1 MKNNMW
7 KKMLSAVMATA
18 VLGGVLAG
26 CGTTSASSN
35 TGEGSTA
42 KESKKEESS
51 SKTDA
56 GSTES
61 VLNVAI
67 SADPSSFDPAI
78 SLGGSLM
85 YIFGLTQESLTR
97 FGENQKLVD
106 GLADKIEH
114 NDDYTEWTFHLRDS
128 AWNNG
133 DPVTADDWVYGLTR
147 LLDGSTEVA
156 YPDFDYEIKNARAI
170 FAGEADP
177 SELGVK
183 AVDEKTVKFELE
195 YPVPYFEKLLTHC
208 QHFGVDRK
216 FVESIGG
223 DDKYGTN
230 EKTSLGNGPY
240 YVDSWKTDNIV
251 VLKKNPYYWN
261 KDNIGIDQIN
271 VYIIPDESTQVNMFL
286 NGELDIV
293 DFSAQRLL
301 TVQSA
306 GFEPLSYNNGRTAYL
321 KYNFTNQYLSNKY
334 IRQAISSAIDRE
346 SLVKG
351 VLKNDSKPADGFI
364 PYGLSGA
371 DSTFRDIAGSTLEYN
386 YNPEKAKELL
396 KKGTDELGIDAS
408 GINFTILTKNTDEFK
423 SIAGALQQL
432 LQNGLGITVNVETLD
447 ASSVSTKLKNDDY
460 DVNLTSWGADYDDAT
475 NFLGSYENDESAK
488 ASLYKSEQFN
498 KIYKEAVYTLDQTE
512 RIKKI
517 GDAERILL
525 EDQGITPLYYSSQ
538 YYAVSKRVSGVIR
551 RAVVPYLD
559 TYFAVIKE

>member
-133 DPVTADDWVYGLTR
+133 DPVTADDWVYGITR